1 MQTELISS
9 TDVPLQVAGNEEDY
23 EFLFRHFFR
32 RRGPKLM
39 AADKRWLPPTD
50 LFETQD
56 ALVLVMDIAGIDPN
70 DVSVKIE
77 GHTLTIR
84 GIRREFEKYPKRN
97 YYLMEIDFG
106 PFERRFQLPWLVDE
120 EKIEARY
127 SDGFLEVIMPK
138 QASGFSTDAVHII
151 PKEDDNG

>member
-1 MQTELISS
+1 MQTQLHTYKEI
-9 TDVPLQVAGNEEDY
+9 PLQVAGNEDDCEY
-23 EFLFRHFFR
+23 LFRHFYR
-32 RRGPKLM
+32 LRGPKIM

-56 ALVLVMDIAGIDPN
+56 ALVLVMDIAGINPN
-70 DVSVKIE
+70 DVSVRIE
-77 GHTLTIR
+77 GHTLTIQ

-106 PFERRFQLPWLVDE
+106 PFERRFHLPWLVNE
-120 EKIEARY
+120 EQIEAHY
-127 SDGFLEVIMPK
+127 SDGFLEVVMPK
-138 QASGFSTDAVHII
+138 KAPMSSTGSVYIT

>member
-1 MQTELISS
+1 MQTELISC

-23 EFLFRHFFR
+23 EFLFRHFNR
-32 RRGPKLM
+32 KRGAKIM

-127 SDGFLEVIMPK
+127 SDGFLEVLMPK
-138 QASGFSTDAVHII
+138 QTSASSTGSVHIT

>member
-1 MQTELISS
+1 MQTEFISK
-9 TDVPLQVAGNEEDY
+9 TVIPLEVVGNEEDF

-32 RRGPKLM
+32 MRGPKIM

-50 LFETQD
+50 LFGTQD

-77 GHTLTIR
+77 GHTLIIQ
-84 GIRREFEKYPKRN
+84 GIRKECEKYPKRN

-106 PFERRFQLPWLVDE
+106 PFERRFHLPWLVDE
-120 EKIEARY
+120 ERIEAHY
-127 SDGFLEVIMPK
+127 ADGFLEVLMPK
-138 QASGFSTDAVHII
+138 KVSESSTGSIHIT
-151 PKEDDNG
+151 PKEDDND

>member
-1 MQTELISS
+1 METELISCM
-9 TDVPLQVAGNEEDY
+9 DVPLKVAGNEEDC

-32 RRGPKLM
+32 MRGPKLM
-39 AADKRWLPPTD
+39 AADRRWLPPTD

-77 GHTLTIR
+77 GHTLTIQ

-106 PFERRFQLPWLVDE
+106 PFERRFHLPWLVDE
-120 EKIEARY
+120 ERIEAHY
-127 SDGFLEVIMPK
+127 SEGFLEVVMPK
-138 QASGFSTDAVHII
+138 QTSVSSTGSVHIT
-151 PKEDDNG
+151 PEEDDNG